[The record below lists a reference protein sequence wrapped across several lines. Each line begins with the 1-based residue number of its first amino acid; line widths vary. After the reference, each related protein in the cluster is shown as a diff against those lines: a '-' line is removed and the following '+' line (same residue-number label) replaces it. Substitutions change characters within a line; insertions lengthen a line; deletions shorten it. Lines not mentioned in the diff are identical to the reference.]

1 MLGSMLSKRE
11 IEEVHGAA
19 LQVLQEVGVLF
30 ESVEA
35 LQVLKANGA
44 EVRGSVAL
52 IPEELVKD
60 CLKKAPSSISLY
72 DLDGRLS
79 CRLGGDEVYFNPG
92 STASWYIDE
101 NEERK
106 RPFYRDMVR
115 FSKVVEKLSF
125 LHMQSTALVVQ
136 DVEEDLRAVS
146 RLQAV
151 LEVSRKPVVTGVFKE
166 DDFERMISLLSRFTD
181 SSRPV
186 AIFDACPNSPLRWSK
201 HLSHSVIECARN
213 NIPSTIISMP
223 IPFVCSPP
231 TLAGSLVQ
239 HHAENLSG
247 IVLAECTEPGAKVI
261 YGGSPS
267 LLGKTPLMSHP
278 GVLKLILAYNRIGK
292 YFGIPTHAYLGVS
305 DSLEV
310 DERAFVESAYCLTMG
325 RKAGVNVVSGPGM
338 LEGEKTQSI
347 LKLVVD
353 NIICENSFIG
363 KSPLVNR
370 VLETV
375 EANDVYSYR
384 STLKK
389 GIEVTEDTLCLRL
402 IKEVGPGGSFL
413 KPRYIK
419 EYCKAFSREFSMP
432 SVEDFQ
438 QESLREL
445 FEKVRK
451 EASSLLTETLETIDF
466 KNG

>member
-1 MLGSMLSKRE
+1 MLGSMLSSRE
-11 IEEVHGAA
+11 IEEVHGSA

-30 ESVEA
+30 ESSGA
-35 LQVLKANGA
+35 LQILKANGA
-44 EVRGSVAL
+44 EVRGSVAY

-79 CRLGGDEVYFNPG
+79 CRLEDDNVYFNPG

-101 NEERK
+101 NGVRR
-106 RPFYRDMVR
+106 RPFYGDMVR
-115 FSKVVEKLSF
+115 FSQVVEKLSF
-125 LHMQSTALVVQ
+125 IHMQSTALVVQ

-151 LEVSRKPVVTGVFKE
+151 LECSKKPVVTGVFKE
-166 DDFERMISLLSRFTD
+166 DDFGRMMSLLSRFTD
-181 SSRPV
+181 PSRPV
-186 AIFDACPNSPLRWSK
+186 AIFDACPNSPLRWSR
-201 HLSHSVIECARN
+201 HLSHSVVECARN

-247 IVLAECTEPGAKVI
+247 IVLAECAAPGAKVI

-292 YFGIPTHAYLGVS
+292 HFGIPTHAYLGVS
-305 DSLEV
+305 DSLMV

-325 RKAGVNVVSGPGM
+325 REAGVNVISGPGM

-347 LKLVVD
+347 LKLVID
-353 NIICENSFIG
+353 NIICENSFTRG
-363 KSPLVNR
+363 SSFVNM
-370 VLETV
+370 VLETA
-375 EANDVYSYR
+375 ESTDAYSYR
-384 STLKK
+384 STLEK
-389 GIEVTEDTLCLRL
+389 EVEVNEDTLCLRL
-402 IKEVGPGGSFL
+402 IKEVGPGGSYL
-413 KPRYIK
+413 KPKYMR
-419 EYCKAFSREFSMP
+419 EYHRVFSREFSMP
-432 SVEDFQ
+432 SIRDFQ
-438 QESLREL
+438 HELLKEL
-445 FEKVRK
+445 FE
-451 EASSLLTETLETIDF
+451 EARREAASFLAGAL
-466 KNG
+466 KNF